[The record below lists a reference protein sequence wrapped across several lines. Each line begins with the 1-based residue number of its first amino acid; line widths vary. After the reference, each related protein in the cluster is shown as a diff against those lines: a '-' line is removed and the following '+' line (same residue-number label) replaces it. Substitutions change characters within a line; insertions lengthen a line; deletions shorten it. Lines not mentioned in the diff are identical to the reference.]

1 MEIFQVLAAL
11 FTLTALCS
19 YANHRWIRLPTTV
32 GVMLLAL
39 VFSLL
44 LIVLELLGLP
54 FREPAR
60 KVVEQIDFDRTVL
73 HGMLS
78 FLLFAGALHINLNS
92 LARRKWTIGILA
104 TLGVFLS
111 TFLVGT
117 LSFFAARLAGWE
129 IPFLTCL
136 VFGALISPTDPI
148 AVMGLLRSAGAPK
161 DVETVITGESLFN
174 DGVGVVVFLAVL
186 ALAAGGEGVTAGK
199 VSLLL
204 LEEAAG
210 GVLFGLLTGGV
221 TFFLLRS
228 VDCYQV
234 EILLTLALVTAG
246 YALAELIHVSAPIST
261 VVAGLLIGNHGRV
274 FAMSEK
280 TRRNIDT
287 FWELVDEIL
296 NALLFVLIGLE
307 VLALVFRT
315 PFFLAGTTAVLLVLL
330 SRVLSVWGPIAVLRK
345 FRPFPKGT
353 VSILTW
359 GGLRGGISVA
369 MALSL
374 PEGPHRNL
382 LLSSTYLVVVF
393 SILVQGTT
401 MPGLVRLFHGRE
413 EGEPPARR

>member
-11 FTLTALCS
+11 FTLTALFS
-19 YANHRWIRLPTTV
+19 YTNHRWIRLPTTV

-39 VFSLL
+39 VFSLVLVL
-44 LIVLELLGLP
+44 LERVGLP
-54 FREPAR
+54 FRAPAR
-60 KVVEQIDFDRTVL
+60 AVVEQIDFDRTVL

-117 LSFFAARLAGWE
+117 LSYLVARIFGWA

-136 VFGALISPTDPI
+136 LFGALISPTDPI

-161 DVETVITGESLFN
+161 EVETVITGESLFN

-186 ALAAGGEGVTAGK
+186 SLAAGGQGVTVSR
-199 VSLLL
+199 VSLML

-210 GVLFGLLTGGV
+210 GALFGLLTGGV

-234 EILLTLALVTAG
+234 EILLTLALVTGG
-246 YALAELIHVSAPIST
+246 YAVAELIGVSAPIST
-261 VVAGLLIGNHGRV
+261 VVAGLLIGNHGRL

-287 FWELVDEIL
+287 FWELVDGIL

-307 VLALVFRT
+307 VLALAFET
-315 PFFLAGTTAVLLVLL
+315 PYFLAGTAAVFLVLL
-330 SRVLSVWGPIAVLRK
+330 SRAASVWGPISFLRR
-345 FRPFPKGT
+345 FRPFPPGT

-374 PEGPHRNL
+374 PAGPYRDL
-382 LLSSTYLVVVF
+382 LLTSTYLVVVF

-401 MPGLVRLFHGRE
+401 TPRLVRVFHRE
-413 EGEPPARR
+413 REGA